1 MLLANDNCSAIIII
15 REFSVIQIQSYCF
28 LSDKTTFLS
37 RIQIN
42 IVRHT
47 QPVASFVCGLLE
59 AGGEGEAG
67 TAGTQHGGE
76 RQGGGIGTG
85 GGFFACNAA
94 CRVAVKEADELVDR
108 VNKKSHNIA

>member
-42 IVRHT
+42 IRQTYSARCIICVRI
-47 QPVASFVCGLLE
+47 VRSG
-59 AGGEGEAG
+59 
-67 TAGTQHGGE
+67 
-76 RQGGGIGTG
+76 R
-85 GGFFACNAA
+85 
-94 CRVAVKEADELVDR
+94 
-108 VNKKSHNIA
+108 